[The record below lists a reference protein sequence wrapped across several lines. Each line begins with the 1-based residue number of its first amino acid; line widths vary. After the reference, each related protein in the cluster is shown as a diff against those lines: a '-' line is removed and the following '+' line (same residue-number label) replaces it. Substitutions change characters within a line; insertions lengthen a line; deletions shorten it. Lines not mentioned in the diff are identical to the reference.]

1 MSTFLVFL
9 LFALGL
15 LLIIKGGDWFV
26 GAAAWIAAVSGIPQF
41 VIGATIVSIATTLPE
56 IIVSVMA
63 ASQGSVAMA
72 TGNAIG
78 SVTANTGM
86 ILAVS
91 IIFMPVAIDRK
102 RYLPKALIFFLAIV
116 LLWAFS
122 LSGTLTMIASV
133 VILLVFILFIG
144 ENVYDAKAHAGEGR
158 ENAVAVSKDKKTVA
172 KNILLFVLGAAGLV
186 VGSRL
191 LVNNGT
197 TIATDILHIDER
209 IVSLTM
215 VAVGTSLPE
224 LVTTITAITKKQSSL
239 SVGNIVGANIIDMLL
254 ILPLCSFV
262 SRGALPVEWSTT
274 WIDIPVTFVVALIT
288 LLPALLTKK
297 FHRWQGFLA
306 LAVYA
311 GYVAYLCIAA

>member
-1 MSTFLVFL
+1 MSTVLVFL

-15 LLIIKGGDWFV
+15 ALIIKGGDWFV
-26 GAAAWIAAVSGIPQF
+26 GAAAWIAAVSGIPHF

-56 IIVSVMA
+56 IIVSLMA

-86 ILAVS
+86 ILAIS

-102 RYLPKALIFFLAIV
+102 RYLPKSLIFFLAII

-122 LSGTLTMIASV
+122 LSGKLTMIASV

-144 ENVYDAKAHAGEGR
+144 ENVYDAKTHAGEGQ
-158 ENAVAVSKDKKTVA
+158 EDAVAVSKDKKTIV
-172 KNILLFVLGAAGLV
+172 KNIILFILGAAGLV

-197 TIATDILHIDER
+197 IIATDILHIDER

-215 VAVGTSLPE
+215 VAIGTSLPE
-224 LVTTITAITKKQSSL
+224 LVTTISAIVKKQSSL

-262 SRGALPVEWSTT
+262 SGGSLPVEQSTI
-274 WIDIPVTFVVALIT
+274 WIDMPVTFAVAFITLVPALI
-288 LLPALLTKK
+288 TKK
-297 FHRWQGFLA
+297 FHRWQGILS
-306 LAVYA
+306 LVVYA
-311 GYVAYLCIAA
+311 GYVAYLCIGA